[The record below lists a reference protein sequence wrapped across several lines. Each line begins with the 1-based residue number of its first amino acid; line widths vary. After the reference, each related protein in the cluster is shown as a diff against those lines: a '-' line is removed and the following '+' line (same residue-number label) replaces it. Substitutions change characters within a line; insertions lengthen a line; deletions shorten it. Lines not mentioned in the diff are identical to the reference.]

1 MQKAQNNKFVEL
13 YPLTKFVW
21 AVAVA
26 VIGGLIPSIV
36 GKYIWFV
43 GLGILAVLSGAFGV
57 FIKRI
62 RNFLCPIVLLLIVI
76 HTFFVPG
83 ENVLFQF
90 WILKAH
96 RDRLFYALSLGGN
109 IFCMAGAVIWF
120 FSITSERD
128 FVLCLEKAGMSSQ
141 VSYVVLS
148 TLQMVS
154 VLKKRSQTIMSAQQS
169 RGMEVNGN
177 LSVRIKAFIPVIVPL
192 ILSSIQ
198 DIEERALTLEARG
211 FSSDIPATHLYD
223 IEMKTVDKIA
233 AIAAIVVLV
242 VVIAGRIALCIV

>member
-1 MQKAQNNKFVEL
+1 MQKIKSNRIVEL

-26 VIGGLIPSIV
+26 VISALMPSAA
-36 GKYIWFV
+36 GKYICFL
-43 GLGILAVLSGAFGV
+43 GLSILAALSGSFGIFV
-57 FIKRI
+57 KRV
-62 RNFLCPIVLLLIVI
+62 RNFVCPIVFLLLVI

-90 WILKAH
+90 WILTAH
-96 RDRLFYALSLGGN
+96 RDRLLYALSLGGN

-128 FVLCLEKAGMSSQ
+128 FVLCLEKAGMSPQ
-141 VSYVVLS
+141 ASYVVLS

-154 VLKKRSQTIMSAQQS
+154 VLKKRSQTIMSAQQA
-169 RGMEVNGN
+169 RGVEVNGN

-211 FSSDIPATHLYD
+211 FSSDNPSTHLYD
-223 IEMKTVDKIA
+223 IEIKPVDKMAVVA
-233 AIAAIVVLV
+233 AFFVLA